1 MKQGI
6 QSLTDERTGSLPHQ
20 LALVYAIRLA
30 LTQRE
35 DIPGPVEEV
44 LYKTHLVGLVNHIL
58 SFSSGEEEV
67 YFMKLEALWLLIDLS
82 MCDSDATKLIC
93 LSDLTLQPNPPGLT
107 MSADDITRDFDRE
120 KSDVL
125 SKLDKLLQESLGGP
139 ERPDMKVVF
148 MAVHFYANFAAS
160 GAEYAHKLLRD
171 TSIVHLC

>member
-1 MKQGI
+1 MKLGI
-6 QSLTDERTGSLPHQ
+6 QSLTDERTGSLLHQ
-20 LALVYAIRLA
+20 LALVYAIRIA
-30 LTQRE
+30 FTQR
-35 DIPGPVEEV
+35 DDTPGPVEEV

-93 LSDLTLQPNPPGLT
+93 LSDLTLHPNPPGLT
-107 MSADDITRDFDRE
+107 MSTDDITRDFERE

-125 SKLDKLLQESLGGP
+125 SKLDKLLQESLSGP

-171 TSIVHLC
+171 TGIVHLC

>member
-1 MKQGI
+1 
-6 QSLTDERTGSLPHQ
+6 
-20 LALVYAIRLA
+20 
-30 LTQRE
+30 
-35 DIPGPVEEV
+35 
-44 LYKTHLVGLVNHIL
+44 
-58 SFSSGEEEV
+58 
-67 YFMKLEALWLLIDLS
+67 MKLEALWLLIDLS

-125 SKLDKLLQESLGGP
+125 SKLDKLLQESLSGP

-171 TSIVHLC
+171 TGIVHLC